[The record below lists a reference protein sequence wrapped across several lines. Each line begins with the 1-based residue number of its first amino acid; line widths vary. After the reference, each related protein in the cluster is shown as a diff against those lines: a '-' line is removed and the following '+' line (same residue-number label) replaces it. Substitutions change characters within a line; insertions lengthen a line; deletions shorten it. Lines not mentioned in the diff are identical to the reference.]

1 MAPDEDASSRAR
13 SLPRGVET
21 AELGRIP
28 VRQRLGV
35 VTLSAWRL
43 LVTSD
48 EGPGTIVLIE
58 SGDDD
63 RFYRGEGVFLGW
75 SQAELAAAWEALLP
89 RPAPPEEPS
98 QQLG

>member
-1 MAPDEDASSRAR
+1 MTAKGDAAPPVRP
-13 SLPRGVET
+13 LPRGVET

-89 RPAPPEEPS
+89 RPSPPEEPS
-98 QQLG
+98 PQLG

>member
-1 MAPDEDASSRAR
+1 MTAEGDTSSRAR
-13 SLPRGVET
+13 PLPRAVET

-28 VRQRLGV
+28 VRQRLGM

-43 LVTSD
+43 FVTSD
-48 EGPGTIVLIE
+48 EGPGSIVLIE

-75 SQAELAAAWEALLP
+75 SQADLAAAWEALLP
-89 RPAPPEEPS
+89 RPAPPEEPPL
-98 QQLG
+98 QLG